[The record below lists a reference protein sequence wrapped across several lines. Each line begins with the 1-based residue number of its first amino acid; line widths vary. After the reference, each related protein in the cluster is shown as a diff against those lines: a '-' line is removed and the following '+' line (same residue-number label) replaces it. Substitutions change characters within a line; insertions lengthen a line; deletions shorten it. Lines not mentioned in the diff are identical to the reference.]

1 MESWIKFVIKYRKA
15 VMFLSVLVTL
25 GLMTQLRELKIVL
38 DTDDVLP
45 QNHPYVATNN
55 LIEKVFGNKYSAII
69 GITAKDGT
77 VYDEKILGKVKRI
90 TDKITEAP
98 GVVKN
103 NINSL
108 ASRKTKAITGNEE
121 GMIVQ
126 QIMES
131 EPKSPEDV
139 EKIKEAVATNPVFND
154 LLVSADQKTTSI
166 VAEFTK
172 IPGGYTPINDY
183 INNIIAP
190 EKDGT
195 VDFATGGIVV
205 FLANLEMFSSRM
217 GLFFL
222 IALVII
228 GIIHYEAFRTVQALI
243 LPLVTA
249 ILAVIW
255 ALGVLAL
262 LGQSMD
268 VFNAST
274 PIMIL
279 AIAAGHAVQ
288 ILKRYYEE
296 FAKLKTNNPN
306 MSPKEM
312 NEEAVRI
319 ALSKV
324 GNVMVAA
331 CTVAAL
337 GFLSLVIFDIKS
349 IRTFGLFSAAG
360 VAAALVLELTFIPAL
375 RCILPPPGKKE
386 FEREKQ
392 HTVWDSLIE
401 KLFYLVSHKRK
412 QIYAVASLLV
422 VGLSLGGYFLVVN
435 NSGKENF
442 SKNVQFRLDD
452 DKLNERMAGT
462 NILQFVI
469 DAGDVDGIKN
479 PEVLKGME
487 KIQEFLKKDE
497 IVGKTVSFVDF
508 MKQMNKSMHA
518 DDPAMYRV
526 PESSDLVAQY
536 LFLYSSS
543 GEPGDFDNF
552 VDNDYQKALI
562 SVFMKKDDS
571 TLVDALAKKTL
582 AYAKEVLPSTV
593 KVDIGG
599 GTASGVA
606 QNEII
611 VREKIL
617 NILQIMGAVFL
628 VSSIVFRSFAAGI
641 FILIPLIAA
650 VFVNFGIMG
659 LTGIPLMTSTAL
671 VSAMAVGIG
680 ADYGI
685 YMSYRMKEELKN
697 YDDENVAIEKSFKS
711 AGKAA
716 IFVSTAVAGGF
727 GVLMFSFGFTMHI
740 WMGFLIALAML
751 VSSFSALTVFPAL
764 ILSLRPK
771 YIFDSKKGK

>member
-243 LPLVTA
+243 LLT
-249 ILAVIW
+249 
-255 ALGVLAL
+255 
-262 LGQSMD
+262 S
-268 VFNAST
+268 
-274 PIMIL
+274 
-279 AIAAGHAVQ
+279 
-288 ILKRYYEE
+288 RE
-296 FAKLKTNNPN
+296 F
-306 MSPKEM
+306 SY
-312 NEEAVRI
+312 
-319 ALSKV
+319 
-324 GNVMVAA
+324 
-331 CTVAAL
+331 
-337 GFLSLVIFDIKS
+337 
-349 IRTFGLFSAAG
+349 
-360 VAAALVLELTFIPAL
+360 
-375 RCILPPPGKKE
+375 
-386 FEREKQ
+386 
-392 HTVWDSLIE
+392 H
-401 KLFYLVSHKRK
+401 
-412 QIYAVASLLV
+412 
-422 VGLSLGGYFLVVN
+422 
-435 NSGKENF
+435 
-442 SKNVQFRLDD
+442 
-452 DKLNERMAGT
+452 
-462 NILQFVI
+462 
-469 DAGDVDGIKN
+469 
-479 PEVLKGME
+479 
-487 KIQEFLKKDE
+487 
-497 IVGKTVSFVDF
+497 
-508 MKQMNKSMHA
+508 
-518 DDPAMYRV
+518 
-526 PESSDLVAQY
+526 
-536 LFLYSSS
+536 
-543 GEPGDFDNF
+543 
-552 VDNDYQKALI
+552 YQ
-562 SVFMKKDDS
+562 D
-571 TLVDALAKKTL
+571 
-582 AYAKEVLPSTV
+582 
-593 KVDIGG
+593 
-599 GTASGVA
+599 
-606 QNEII
+606 
-611 VREKIL
+611 
-617 NILQIMGAVFL
+617 
-628 VSSIVFRSFAAGI
+628 
-641 FILIPLIAA
+641 
-650 VFVNFGIMG
+650 
-659 LTGIPLMTSTAL
+659 
-671 VSAMAVGIG
+671 
-680 ADYGI
+680 
-685 YMSYRMKEELKN
+685 
-697 YDDENVAIEKSFKS
+697 
-711 AGKAA
+711 
-716 IFVSTAVAGGF
+716 
-727 GVLMFSFGFTMHI
+727 
-740 WMGFLIALAML
+740 
-751 VSSFSALTVFPAL
+751 
-764 ILSLRPK
+764 
-771 YIFDSKKGK
+771 